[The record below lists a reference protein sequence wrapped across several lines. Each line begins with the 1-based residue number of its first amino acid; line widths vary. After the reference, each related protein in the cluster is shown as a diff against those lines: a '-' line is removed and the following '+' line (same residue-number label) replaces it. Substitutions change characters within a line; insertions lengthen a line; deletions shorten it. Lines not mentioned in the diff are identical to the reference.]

1 MIPGPKAH
9 LPGPFSH
16 LECAVGA
23 LSFYVLASHAHS
35 ATQKATPVACSM
47 CPCTG
52 HFSIL
57 ASVFFPVKWVSQ
69 APPPLRRMIVL
80 VTWGSLVYLLGTT
93 MCRLVEDRGNRGG

>member
-16 LECAVGA
+16 PECAVGA

-47 CPCTG
+47 YPCTG

-69 APPPLRRMIVL
+69 APSSPTKDDCACNLGLTHLFIGDYHVPAGG
-80 VTWGSLVYLLGTT
+80 GS
-93 MCRLVEDRGNRGG
+93 RK